1 VSVVGVLI
9 VVAAAG
15 YLLACLAA
23 GFGPAG
29 DLSSFEADNPPLDRR
44 FRQPFDR
51 VMAAYRAA
59 IPVTPGMRFVEEQP
73 GQMLVDMRPSSRVL
87 GGNFGLVMRLGFELD
102 GTGTRVHAE
111 SRNKVPFSW
120 SNHHAAFEHA
130 ERALRT
136 RAKRA
141 GLDEVLQGI
150 G

>member
-1 VSVVGVLI
+1 MNVVGVLI
-9 VVAAAG
+9 VVAAVG

-29 DLSSFEADNPPLDRR
+29 VLSSFEADNPPLDRR
-44 FRQPFDR
+44 FRQPVDQ
-51 VMAAYRAA
+51 VVAAYRAA
-59 IPVTPGMRFVEEQP
+59 IPATPG
-73 GQMLVDMRPSSRVL
+73 MRPSSRVL
-87 GGNFGLVMRLGFELD
+87 GGNFGLVIRLQFQRD
-102 GTGTRVHAE
+102 GIGTRVHAE
-111 SRNKVPFSW
+111 SRNKVPFAW
-120 SNHHAAFEHA
+120 SNHHAALEHA